1 MRPARVPA
9 GPRRL
14 PAQYPPAG
22 PKSSRAPGLE
32 ELRVQQA
39 EGAGPVGG
47 AQARGGRPAQREGA
61 EVLGG
66 EGDHVGRL
74 AQQQEEQ
81 EVGDERF
88 GLRMLLQ
95 VSSSLSTSQRLHSP
109 SSLMMGILVT
119 TQQPGKPTWTLLARC
134 LESNTGEGVSIP
146 TPLRAVLG
154 ASLYFCIPANPPLV
168 FEFPGQVHF

>member
-1 MRPARVPA
+1 MRPVRVPA
-9 GPRRL
+9 GLRRL

-22 PKSSRAPGLE
+22 PQSSRAPGLD

-61 EVLGG
+61 EVLRG

-81 EVGDERF
+81 EIGDERF
-88 GLRMLLQ
+88 GLRVLLQ
-95 VSSSLSTSQRLHSP
+95 VP
-109 SSLMMGILVT
+109 SVAEAQLLLAGT
-119 TQQPGKPTWTLLARC
+119 EPEPDPGPPCPGKPPRRDFLQGGIRDIETSQPPGVCIA
-134 LESNTGEGVSIP
+134 TGHE
-146 TPLRAVLG
+146 
-154 ASLYFCIPANPPLV
+154 
-168 FEFPGQVHF
+168 E